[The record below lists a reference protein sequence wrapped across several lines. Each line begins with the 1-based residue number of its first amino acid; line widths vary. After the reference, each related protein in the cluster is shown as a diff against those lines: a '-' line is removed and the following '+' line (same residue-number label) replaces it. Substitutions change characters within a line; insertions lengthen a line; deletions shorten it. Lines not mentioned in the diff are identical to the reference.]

1 MDRFNTSMAQFKAL
15 NEYDRLERLAYY
27 RAHPDSLRAV
37 RAERA
42 KRNAFLIERGL
53 PALADPYP
61 ELDDSGVQEAPA
73 TEGR

>member
-1 MDRFNTSMAQFKAL
+1 MDRFDTALAQFKAM
-15 NEYDRLERLAYY
+15 NEYHRIELLAYY
-27 RAHPDSLRAV
+27 RAHPELLRAV

-61 ELDDSGVQEAPA
+61 ELDDPGVQGAPA
-73 TEGR
+73 TDGL